1 LEFCHGLGGNVYG
14 EQAAERAS
22 LYLLKVEHFRENRNF
37 TNPSLRG
44 DLNMVIPHICPVIQ
58 IERYKSSFYTK
69 LTEENIADYGCHQE
83 TDSAATQ
90 TVL

>member
-1 LEFCHGLGGNVYG
+1 MYG

-22 LYLLKVEHFRENRNF
+22 LYLLKLEHFHENRNF
-37 TNPSLRG
+37 TDPSRRG
-44 DLNMVIPHICPVIQ
+44 GLNMVIPHVCPVIQ
-58 IERYKSSFYTK
+58 IERYKSSFYAT

-83 TDSAATQ
+83 TNSAAAQ